1 MITTL
6 GRSILMN
13 RAVNDLTMPIRYIVL
28 GKGTNNPS
36 RQDTRLGK
44 QTVKKEARY
53 DIDIDNNMIIFSANF
68 TAAEVLNTTEI
79 GLLNEEDILVARD
92 VYETITDDI
101 LGNTTS
107 TISMQYNMHYDVG
120 SIHAQ
125 WKTSSKSDNIL
136 YKYENNQVIGVRELN
151 TNSGYQCVDSYA
163 LLSVLDSAGYYYDV
177 QTQNLYIKTSD
188 NDTINTIDEKDILIL
203 TR

>member
-13 RAVNDLTMPIRYIVL
+13 RAVNDLTMPIRYMVL

-44 QTVKKEARY
+44 QTVKKEVRY
-53 DIDIDNNMIIFSANF
+53 EIDIDNNMVVFSANF
-68 TAAEVLNTTEI
+68 TVAEVLNTTEI
-79 GLLNEEDILVARD
+79 GLLNDEDILVARD

-101 LGNTTS
+101 LENTTS
-107 TISMQYNMHYDVG
+107 TITMEYNMHYDTG
-120 SIHAQ
+120 SMHGN
-125 WKTSSKSDNIL
+125 WNTSTGAEDIL
-136 YKYENNQVIGVRELN
+136 YKYENNPVIGVREIN
-151 TNSGYQCVDSYA
+151 TNTGYQCVDSYA
-163 LLSVLDSAGYYYDV
+163 LLDTLDSAGYYYDV
-177 QTQNLYIKTSD
+177 QSQNLYIKTSD
-188 NDTINTIDEKDILIL
+188 NDTISTIDEKDILIL